1 MRKYSPNC
9 NSLIA
14 YDELLAGR
22 PLMPQLIAAASRS
35 PMLLSLRLLFAVR
48 KVFCLGFESGCSFLK
63 PRFILGMTGLLCHWL
78 TNNSSQ
84 LPGQINKDGLASL
97 VSADVENNHR
107 PVMASDRRTRIGE

>member
-1 MRKYSPNC
+1 
-9 NSLIA
+9 
-14 YDELLAGR
+14 
-22 PLMPQLIAAASRS
+22 
-35 PMLLSLRLLFAVR
+35 
-48 KVFCLGFESGCSFLK
+48 
-63 PRFILGMTGLLCHWL
+63 MTGLLCHWL